1 MLHCFTF
8 RLVVSF
14 SRKYIQRNGH
24 YVVHRVEKSK
34 LNYFHNFE
42 NNRKKTEMYLQF
54 VEARANISKT
64 KLSINKATQ
73 RTTFTMNNVQSSGC
87 NKGRKG
93 EGGCSIHWENVV
105 RRNLIRTRCFS
116 SLLLQFTKRNSK
128 ISMTKRIH
136 DLGKQV
142 QSSLGEK

>member
-14 SRKYIQRNGH
+14 SRKHIQRNGH
-24 YVVHRVEKSK
+24 REVHRVENSK

-42 NNRKKTEMYLQF
+42 NNRKNTEMHLQF
-54 VEARANISKT
+54 VELQAKISKT
-64 KLSINKATQ
+64 RLSIDKATQ
-73 RTTFTMNNVQSSGC
+73 RTTFTANNVQSNGC

-93 EGGCSIHWENVV
+93 EGEEEMYYSLL
-105 RRNLIRTRCFS
+105 RKNLICTRRFS
-116 SLLLQFTKRNSK
+116 LLLLQFTNTNGK
-128 ISMTKRIH
+128 ISMIKRIH